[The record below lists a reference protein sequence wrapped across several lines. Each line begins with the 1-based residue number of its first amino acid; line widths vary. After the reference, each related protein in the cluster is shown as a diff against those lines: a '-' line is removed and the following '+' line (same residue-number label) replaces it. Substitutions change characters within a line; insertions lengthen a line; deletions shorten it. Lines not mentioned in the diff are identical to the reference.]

1 MKQNRF
7 SIKQQLT
14 KLTISL
20 LVILVMISYLAADL
34 YGRRAAR
41 LSYDRLLAGATL
53 QIAENISLINGVVVV
68 DLPRSAF
75 KTLSLAPDDRV
86 FYAITDEDGTL
97 VTGYDDIPMQVENS
111 DLRRDDRSIGPF
123 NYRFYTQKYRGE
135 NIRFI
140 TMDQVLNDV
149 AIKKRIR
156 VTLGQSLR
164 AREGLASEIR
174 WKALQFVSLFFVV
187 ALLVVTL
194 AIRMMLLPLKT
205 LNQELGSRSP
215 VDLTPLDLSVP
226 DEVTPLLKTINHFMN
241 QLNGTLDKLK
251 QFTAIAA
258 HQIRTPL
265 AGLKS
270 QAQNALEEQDSEI
283 RRQQL
288 RRVVECSDLLSETVS
303 QLLMQAE
310 LEHRFRR
317 EVFEDI
323 QLDALVKEVC
333 REVAVPALQSGVEVS
348 YLGEGEFHLTGDQ
361 FALKQMIRNILENAI
376 KYSDDNGLVETNI
389 LKLEDG
395 TIVLSVSD
403 NGPGIPEADR
413 PKVFE
418 QFFRGTVSNKPGSG
432 LGLSIAKEIANH
444 HGAELHLLENTP
456 HGLVVEIHFA
466 RSENA

>member
-14 KLTISL
+14 KLTTAL
-20 LVILVMISYLAADL
+20 LVILIMISYLAADL

-75 KTLSLAPDDRV
+75 KTLALAPDDRV

-97 VTGYDDIPMQVENS
+97 VTGYNDIPFHVEDS
-111 DLRRDDRSIGPF
+111 DQPREDTSIGPF

-140 TMDQVLNDV
+140 TMEQVLNDV

-156 VTLGQSLR
+156 ITLGQSVR
-164 AREGLASEIR
+164 AREALASEIR
-174 WKALQFVSLFFVV
+174 WKALQFVSFFFVV
-187 ALLVVTL
+187 ALLVVSL

-205 LNQELGSRSP
+205 LNKELGSRSP

-226 DEVTPLLKTINHFMN
+226 DEVAPLLKTINHFMA

-270 QAQNALEEQDSEI
+270 QAQNALEEQDSRI

-288 RRVVECSDLLSETVS
+288 QRVVECSDLLSETVS

-317 EVFEDI
+317 EVFGDVR
-323 QLDALVKEVC
+323 LDELVKEVC
-333 REVAVPALQSGVEVS
+333 RDVAVPALQNGVEVA
-348 YLGEGEFHLTGDQ
+348 YLGEGAFHLTGDQ

-389 LKLEDG
+389 LKHENG
-395 TIVLSVSD
+395 TVVLSVSD

-418 QFFRGTVSNKPGSG
+418 QFFRGTDITKPGSG

-444 HGAELHLLENTP
+444 HGADLHLLDNKP
-456 HGLVVEIHFA
+456 HGLVVEIHFK